1 MDHSDQPEL
10 LDEPL
15 YKELAAFFKPALL
28 ARMEVIPYFPL
39 GRETLERVVRG
50 KLARLE
56 GLFKQRYG
64 AEAIIED
71 RLISEILN
79 RSKHSENG
87 ARMLEAI
94 IDGQLLPTV
103 SLALLNKLAAQE
115 PVKRVYLDA
124 QNGEFVGEVS

>member
-1 MDHSDQPEL
+1 

-28 ARMEVIPYFPL
+28 ARLEIIPYFPL
-39 GRETLERVVRG
+39 SNETLALVIRG

-56 GLFKQRYG
+56 RLFMQRYG
-64 AEAIIED
+64 AEAVIED
-71 RLISEILN
+71 RLVEEILN
-79 RSKHSENG
+79 RSTHSENG

-94 IDGQLLPTV
+94 IEGQLLPTV
-103 SLALLNKLAAQE
+103 SLALLNKLANQE
-115 PVKRVYLDA
+115 PIQRVYLDA